1 MAHYSLRCRRSVLSS
16 PTELLRRNTQTV
28 VDQGMG
34 MPDSTTNVPLADR
47 ILAELK
53 RKPGQKAA
61 ELANALGVE
70 RREVNRYLSH
80 QLAGKVQQ
88 SELYRWSPRGAAPS
102 PRDQPAQPV
111 TELARLMRYYL
122 ECIGQD
128 SDKGVSVFAANR
140 YGEPDYAQLPSVPLP
155 SDGSDWW
162 NASGASRV
170 LGKVRAERNNLIA
183 YIGYPV
189 RLRKHRTAK
198 WEGFFVD
205 PVMLWPIELPERPGD
220 VYQLS
225 GDLPSFNFAFLRS
238 LAMGGNT
245 ELMEEAAGLAAD
257 LGLNNPLD
265 DQPEADELFE
275 RLQQE
280 RPDWDWREPVDLES
294 CSEIPPLSE
303 LQESGIYN
311 RAVIVPGERSKY
323 TQGLE
328 SELKLLAGKS
338 AQDLAGTA
346 LGAWLTGAMPPAQP
360 SDQEPLL
367 EVLPMNS
374 EQREAVRSALAAP
387 LTVVTGPPGT
397 GKSQV
402 VTNLLVNAAW
412 RGKKVLFASKNNKAV
427 DVVEARVNGLG
438 RRPVLL
444 RLGSREY
451 QAKLGSYL
459 AAMLS
464 GTVTQ
469 EDELS
474 YQEGLERHKQ
484 IAARIKQLDDVQERT
499 LEARNRTDQLDSV
512 AEDYRKLFGSKLF
525 NALDGS
531 LLDAAPVA
539 IAAYRRAIADADT
552 RGAGLFGRMLRKLG
566 HRKRVEVLSAAAS
579 ALGPLARH
587 LGVSMPRD
595 SDEPDYDAAT
605 AAADELQR
613 RVAGAKKVLA
623 YQGALEVLRSSPPFE
638 QIAHRRQQLG
648 EQLAKNSAGLWRDY
662 VQLAPKRLSQSDRR
676 EVSDYAALL
685 QLVNA
690 PERENIT
697 AQVRNRARAL
707 QEKVTKLFS
716 CWAVTSLS
724 ARGKIPFEPAYF
736 DLVVIDEASQCDIA
750 SALPL
755 LYRAKRAVVIGDPQ
769 QLRHI
774 SSMTRQKE
782 SELQQKYAL
791 VDTRASWMYS
801 VNSLY
806 DLAAG
811 LVDPRAI
818 VNLRDHHRSHA
829 DIIEFSNRLFYGGG
843 LRVATRYDGLKRPS
857 NDAPGV
863 VWQNVQGATTRPNG
877 GSAANPIE
885 AQTLIEALRDLLL
898 RRHYNGT
905 VGVVTPFRAQVALL
919 QKAVADDR
927 DLSAAG
933 TGAELLVDT
942 VHKFQGDERDV
953 MFFSPVISHNA
964 QAGAINF
971 LKHNGNLFNVAITR
985 ARGLLQVVGD
995 EVAAIHS
1002 GVEYLAEF
1010 AMYAE
1015 GLAVGARDKQQHE
1028 VAGRD
1033 LGPEYPVVSNPERV
1047 SDWERIFYRALWKS
1061 DVRAIPQ
1068 FSVEQ
1073 YDLDFA
1079 LFAGDRRLDI
1089 EVDGEKYHCSWTGE
1103 LCLRDQ
1109 LRNQRLI
1116 ELGWEVKRFWVYE
1129 IRDRLDECV
1138 EWIVR
1143 WAESA
1148 G

>member
-1 MAHYSLRCRRSVLSS
+1 MLDV
-16 PTELLRRNTQTV
+16 P
-28 VDQGMG
+28 
-34 MPDSTTNVPLADR
+34 PPPLADR

-53 RKPGQKAA
+53 RNPNQKAA
-61 ELANALGVE
+61 ELANTLGAE
-70 RREVNRYLSH
+70 RREVNRCLSH

-88 SELYRWSPRGAAPS
+88 SESYRWSLRGAAPTQ
-102 PRDQPAQPV
+102 RDQPNQLA

-128 SDKGVSVFAANR
+128 SDTGVSVFAASR
-140 YGEPDYAQLPSVPLP
+140 HGEPDYAQLPAVPLP
-155 SDGSDWW
+155 GDGRDWW
-162 NASGASRV
+162 NAPGASRV
-170 LGKVRAERNNLIA
+170 LGKVRGDRNNLIA
-183 YIGYPV
+183 YVGYPV

-205 PVMLWPIELPERPGD
+205 PVMLWPIELPERSGD
-220 VYQLS
+220 AYQLS
-225 GDLPSFNFAFLRS
+225 GDLPSLNFAFLRS
-238 LAMGGNT
+238 LAMGGNS

-275 RLQQE
+275 RLQQV
-280 RPDWDWREPVDLES
+280 RPDWDWREPVELDS
-294 CSEIPPLSE
+294 CSEIPLLSE
-303 LQESGIYN
+303 LQEPGIYN

-346 LGAWLTGAMPPAQP
+346 LGDWLAGTMPALQP
-360 SDQEPLL
+360 PDHEPLL

-374 EQREAVRSALAAP
+374 EQREAVRSALTAP

-412 RGKKVLFASKNNKAV
+412 RGKKVLLASKNNKAV

-451 QAKLGSYL
+451 QAKLGGYL
-459 AAMLS
+459 ATMLS
-464 GTVTQ
+464 GNVTQ

-474 YQEGLERHKQ
+474 YQEGLERHQQ
-484 IAARIKQLDDVQERT
+484 IAARIKQLDEVQERT
-499 LEARNRTDQLDSV
+499 LEARNRTDQLDSM
-512 AEDYRKLFGSKLF
+512 AEDYRRLFGPELF

-531 LLDAAPVA
+531 LLDAAPTA
-539 IAAYRRAIADADT
+539 IAGYRKTIAAADT
-552 RGAGLFGRMLRKLG
+552 RGAGLFGRMLGKLG
-566 HRKRVEVLSAAAS
+566 HRRHVEALSLATRS
-579 ALGPLARH
+579 LVPLARH

-595 SDEPDYDAAT
+595 GDEPDYDAAK

-613 RVAGAKKVLA
+613 RVAAAKKVLT
-623 YQGALEVLRSSPPFE
+623 YQNALEVLRNSPPFE
-638 QIAHRRQQLG
+638 EIARQRQQLG
-648 EQLAKNSAGLWRDY
+648 EQLARNSAGLWRDY
-662 VQLAPKRLSQSDRR
+662 VQLTPKRLSQSERR

-690 PERENIT
+690 SERENIT

-707 QEKVTKLFS
+707 QKNVTKLFS

-724 ARGKIPFEPAYF
+724 ARGKIPFEPGYF

-774 SSMTRQKE
+774 SSVTRQKE
-782 SELQQKYAL
+782 SELQQKYEL
-791 VDTRASWMYS
+791 VETRASWMYS

-811 LVDPRAI
+811 LVDPAAI

-829 DIIEFSNRLFYGGG
+829 DIIEFSNETFYGGG

-857 NDAPGV
+857 NDSPGV
-863 VWQNVQGATTRPNG
+863 VWQNVRGATTRPIG
-877 GSAANPIE
+877 GSAANPLE
-885 AQTLIEALRDLLL
+885 AQALIESLRDLLM

-933 TGAELLVDT
+933 MGADLLVDT

-953 MFFSPVISHNA
+953 MFFSPVISQGAH
-964 QAGAINF
+964 AGAINF

-985 ARGLLQVVGD
+985 ARGLLHVVGD

-1010 AMYAE
+1010 AKYAE
-1015 GLAVGARDKQQHE
+1015 GLAADTHERQQHE
-1028 VAGRD
+1028 VASREYGA
-1033 LGPEYPVVSNPERV
+1033 EYPAVPNPERV
-1047 SDWERIFYRALWKS
+1047 SDWERIFYRALWKAG
-1061 DVRAIPQ
+1061 VRAVPQ

-1079 LFAGDRRLDI
+1079 LFDGDRKLDI
-1089 EVDGEKYHCSWTGE
+1089 EVDGEKYHRSWTGE

-1138 EWIVR
+1138 NWVTTWKDDR
-1143 WAESA
+1143 
-1148 G
+1148 

>member
-1 MAHYSLRCRRSVLSS
+1 MGSSLTNIAILV
-16 PTELLRRNTQTV
+16 
-28 VDQGMG
+28 MG

-47 ILAELK
+47 ILAELR
-53 RKPGQKAA
+53 RKPNQKAA
-61 ELANALGVE
+61 ELANALGAD
-70 RREVNRYLSH
+70 RREVNRCLSH

-88 SELYRWSPRGAAPS
+88 SDSYRWRLRGTASAH
-102 PRDQPAQPV
+102 RDQSAQPV

-128 SDKGVSVFAANR
+128 SDKGVSVFATSR
-140 YGEPDYAQLPSVPLP
+140 YGEPDYAQLPTVPLP
-155 SDGSDWW
+155 GDGGDWW
-162 NASGASRV
+162 NAPGASRV
-170 LGKVRAERNNLIA
+170 LGKVRADRNNLIA
-183 YIGYPV
+183 YVGYPV
-189 RLRKHRTAK
+189 RLRKHRTTN

-220 VYQLS
+220 AYQLS

-265 DQPEADELFE
+265 DQPEADELFV
-275 RLQQE
+275 RLRQV

-303 LQESGIYN
+303 LQDQGIYN

-338 AQDLAGTA
+338 AQDLAATA
-346 LGAWLTGAMPPAQP
+346 LGDWLAGTMPPAQP
-360 SDQEPLL
+360 ADQEPLL
-367 EVLPMNS
+367 EVLSMNS
-374 EQREAVRSALAAP
+374 EQREAVRSALTAS

-464 GTVTQ
+464 GNVTQ

-484 IAARIKQLDDVQERT
+484 IAARIRQLEEVQERT

-512 AEDYRKLFGSKLF
+512 AEDYRKLFGPKLF

-531 LLDAAPVA
+531 LLDSAPAA
-539 IAAYRRAIADADT
+539 IAKYRKAISNADT
-552 RGAGLFGRMLRKLG
+552 RGAGLIGRMLGKLG
-566 HRKRVEVLSAAAS
+566 HRKHVEALSAAAGNV
-579 ALGPLARH
+579 APLARH
-587 LGVSMPRD
+587 LGVNLPRD
-595 SDEPDYDAAT
+595 SDDPDYDAAK
-605 AAADELQR
+605 ASADELQR
-613 RVAGAKKVLA
+613 RVAAAKKVLA
-623 YQGALEVLRSSPPFE
+623 YQEALEVLRNSPPFE
-638 QIAHRRQQLG
+638 EIARQRQQLG

-662 VQLAPKRLSQSDRR
+662 VQLTPKRLSADERR
-676 EVSDYAALL
+676 EISDYAALL

-690 PERENIT
+690 PAQQNIT

-707 QEKVTKLFS
+707 QKKVTKLFS

-782 SELQQKYAL
+782 SELQQKYEL
-791 VDTRASWMYS
+791 VERRASWMYS

-829 DIIEFSNRLFYGGG
+829 DIIEFSNRAFYGGG

-863 VWQNVQGATTRPNG
+863 VWQNVRGATTRPNG

-885 AQTLIEALRDLLL
+885 AQALIEALRDLLL
-898 RRHYNGT
+898 RRHYNGS

-933 TGAELLVDT
+933 MAADLLVDT

-953 MFFSPVISHNA
+953 MFFSPVISRDAH
-964 QAGAINF
+964 AGAVNF

-985 ARGLLQVVGD
+985 ARGLLHVVGD

-1010 AMYAE
+1010 AKYAE
-1015 GLAVGARDKQQHE
+1015 GLAAGARKKHQQE
-1028 VAGRD
+1028 VAGRE
-1033 LGPEYPVVSNPERV
+1033 LGAEYPTVSNPERV
-1047 SDWERIFYRALWKS
+1047 SDWERIFYRALWKAG
-1061 DVRAIPQ
+1061 VRAIPQ

-1079 LFAGDRRLDI
+1079 LFDGDRMLDI
-1089 EVDGEKYHCSWTGE
+1089 EVDGEKYHRSWTGE

-1143 WAESA
+1143 WADRQGCQES
-1148 G
+1148 GPH